1 MATTPLT
8 LYIDSDYVS
17 LALLSNVLDA
27 FIDLLRAVDRST
39 SGLPHTTLQWPIT
52 EMHVGGSAQ
61 IQAEAEP
68 QAGVVD
74 FGPKVVLTVI
84 RGLAALGEQNGSATH
99 ALPPDVLDSA
109 YRFVTLADE
118 EVRGFRVTS
127 PAVEESAYVASGT
140 AAKLR
145 VLAAQYTREL
155 GVVEGTVEAVD
166 MHGRPTFTV
175 YDALTKRAVRC
186 DLPPDR
192 VGDVLRLVE
201 KRGRVIVSGMRTRH
215 SSGLADAIHNVT
227 VVREMA
233 SEVFDIDQFVGILGP
248 SSEDPRAELMRIRD
262 E

>member
-17 LALLSNVLDA
+17 LALLSDVLDA

-39 SGLPHTTLQWPIT
+39 TGLARPSLQWPIT
-52 EMHVGGSAQ
+52 QMRVGGSAY
-61 IQAEAEP
+61 IEAEAEP
-68 QAGVVD
+68 EEGVVD

-84 RGLAALGEQNGSATH
+84 EGLAALDEDHGAETRAFSA
-99 ALPPDVLDSA
+99 DVLDSA
-109 YRFVTLADE
+109 YRFANLAGN

-127 PAVEESAYVASGT
+127 PTVEQSAYVAAGT

-166 MHGRPTFTV
+166 LHGRPTFTV
-175 YDALTKRAVRC
+175 YDAMTKRAVRC

-192 VGDVLRLVE
+192 VVDILRIVE
-201 KRGRVIVSGMRTRH
+201 KRGRVVVSGMRTRH
-215 SSGLADAIHNVT
+215 ASGLGDIVHDVT
-227 VVREMA
+227 LVRELT
-233 SEVFDIDQFVGILGP
+233 SEVFDIDRFVGVLGP
-248 SSEDPRAELMRIRD
+248 SREDPRSELQRQRD